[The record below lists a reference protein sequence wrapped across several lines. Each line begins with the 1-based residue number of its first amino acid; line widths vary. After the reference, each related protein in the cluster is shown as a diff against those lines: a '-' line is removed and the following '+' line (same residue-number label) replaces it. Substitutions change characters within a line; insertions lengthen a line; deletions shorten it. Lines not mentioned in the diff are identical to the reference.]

1 MIVGAG
7 TVGPR
12 RYSGPMPVATAPL
25 RVLWRP
31 GLGLIVWRAQARPG
45 ADSPPL
51 STDEVP
57 ATLVEFL
64 VDRAFRRRVPIIG
77 PDGSRTPQ
85 PCVVLGRSTT
95 LALLRALDDES
106 ARVGGDLRYYRRLL
120 DGVDAVVT
128 AGAVAPGIAVVDGE
142 HHLRWELV
150 TTGAWRSWLAAMTD
164 RAPRSVTVND
174 PHSGG
179 RDDATADFVTEMA
192 DAVCRAR
199 LRDSPSGPAGP
210 WLRDLVDDPRP
221 LARERGPAAATAWA
235 QWSASAAPGEPV
247 VVFRLHL
254 PDDPA
259 DDAVVVDDD
268 TAEEWRLEVCRR
280 ETTGALAP
288 VAPHRLTG
296 ADLDEVTSALAC
308 AIGACAVLRQA
319 GTDPHSLDFLLS
331 TADAQEFLT
340 DGAAA
345 LREEGFTVLLPRSI
359 ATVTPVLHA
368 QARPVATNTGRAAI
382 VSLDD
387 LADFEWRLAL
397 GDAPGAAQLSQSD
410 LDALARQQGDLVR
423 IRGRWVLARNAALGR
438 AARFIADQRSRTDID
453 PATAA
458 RELLAVIAG
467 VSDTAPPVPVVA
479 APGLDWLDDVAAG
492 RGLAPTP
499 IPPPS
504 GLNAQLRPYQ
514 RRGLDW
520 LAHLSHRRIGGVLA
534 DDMGLGKTVQVIALL
549 CHERDGHER
558 DGADPN
564 PTLVV
569 CPMSL
574 VGNWSAELAR
584 FAPHLRVVVHHG
596 PDRLRGNDFH
606 RAVVDADVVL
616 TTFTIA
622 SRDRDLLASVR
633 IGDQPWGRIVVDEA
647 QHVKNVATSAA
658 KALRAIDADHRLA
671 LTGTPVENR
680 LEDLRAVLDLVNPG
694 LLGSPSAFKARF
706 AEPVERDRDPVA
718 AARLRGLTRP
728 FILRRAKTDPDIVAG
743 LPAKTEL
750 VVRANLTVEQA
761 SLYRAVVD
769 DLMTALADRQQR
781 ALRRRTVLAALT
793 RLKQV
798 CNHPAHYLADG
809 SPLVRRGRSDGPH
822 RSGKVELL
830 ADLATTAVDEGDRM
844 LVFTQFAEFAHLL
857 APWLSEQLGAPIPVL
872 HGGLPRAERDRL
884 VASFQAD
891 DGPPLLLATLKAG
904 GTGLNLTAANQV
916 VHVDRWWNPAVE
928 DQATDRAHRIGQ
940 ERPVQVRKFMCTGTL
955 EERIDEMIAGKRE
968 LAALTVGAGESWLSD
983 LGDDEVFDL
992 LALRDEAVSE

>member
-1 MIVGAG
+1 
-7 TVGPR
+7 
-12 RYSGPMPVATAPL
+12 MPVATTPL

-31 GLGLIVWRAQARPG
+31 GLGLLLWRSEARPE
-45 ADSPPL
+45 ADPSPL
-51 STDEVP
+51 TSDEVP
-57 ATLVEFL
+57 PGLAEFL
-64 VDRAFRRRVPIIG
+64 VDRVFRRRVPIIG

-95 LALLRALDDES
+95 LALLRSLDDES
-106 ARVGGDLRYYRRLL
+106 ATRVGGDLRYYRRLL
-120 DGVDAVVT
+120 AGVDAAVT
-128 AGAVAPGIAVVDGE
+128 AGAVAPGVAVVDGE

-150 TTGAWRSWLAAMTD
+150 ATGAWRSWLAAMSD

-174 PHSGG
+174 PHDGG
-179 RDDATADFVTEMA
+179 RDAATADFVAEMA
-192 DAVCRAR
+192 DAVCRIR
-199 LRDSPSGPAGP
+199 LRNAGP
-210 WLRDLVDDPRP
+210 GGPNLGDLVDDPQP
-221 LARERGPAAATAWA
+221 LPRERGPAAASAWA
-235 QWSASAAPGEPV
+235 RWSESAAPGEPV

-254 PDDPA
+254 PDAPA
-259 DDAVVVDDD
+259 DDVSADAPYCVD
-268 TAEEWRLEVCRR
+268 EEPAQWRLEVCRR
-280 ETTGALAP
+280 DSTGSLVA
-288 VAPHRLTG
+288 VAPHRLSG
-296 ADLDEVTSALAC
+296 GDLDDVTSALARALGVC
-308 AIGACAVLRQA
+308 GVLRGA

-331 TADAQEFLT
+331 TADAEEFLT
-340 DGAAA
+340 AGAAT

-359 ATVTPVLHA
+359 ATVSPALHA

-382 VSLDD
+382 VGLDD

-423 IRGRWVLARNAALGR
+423 VRGRWVLARNAALGR
-438 AARFIADQRSRTDID
+438 AARFIAEQRSRTDS
-453 PATAA
+453 ATVA

-467 VSDTAPPVPVVA
+467 VSDSPPPVPVVA

-499 IPPPS
+499 IPSPP
-504 GLNAQLRPYQ
+504 GLDARLRPYQ

-549 CHERDGHER
+549 CHERAGEDR
-558 DGADPN
+558 ATMPD

-574 VGNWSAELAR
+574 VGNWSRELER

-606 RAVVDADVVL
+606 QALADADVVL
-616 TTFTIA
+616 TTFTIV

-633 IGDQPWGRIVVDEA
+633 AEGRGWGRIVVDEA

-680 LEDLRAVLDLVNPG
+680 LEDLRAVVDLVNPG
-694 LLGSPSAFKARF
+694 LLGSPSVFKARF

-728 FILRRAKTDPDIVAG
+728 FILRRAKTDPDIAAG

-769 DLMTALADRQQR
+769 ELMTALADRQQR

-809 SPLVRRGRSDGPH
+809 SPVVRRARSDGPH

-857 APWLSEQLGAPIPVL
+857 APWLSEELGAPIPVL

-884 VASFQAD
+884 VESFQAD

-940 ERPVQVRKFMCTGTL
+940 ERGVQVRKFMCIGTL

-968 LAALTVGAGESWLSD
+968 LAALTVSAGESWLSD
-983 LGDDEVFDL
+983 LRDDEVLDL

>member
-1 MIVGAG
+1 
-7 TVGPR
+7 
-12 RYSGPMPVATAPL
+12 
-25 RVLWRP
+25 
-31 GLGLIVWRAQARPG
+31 
-45 ADSPPL
+45 
-51 STDEVP
+51 
-57 ATLVEFL
+57 
-64 VDRAFRRRVPIIG
+64 
-77 PDGSRTPQ
+77 
-85 PCVVLGRSTT
+85 
-95 LALLRALDDES
+95 
-106 ARVGGDLRYYRRLL
+106 
-120 DGVDAVVT
+120 
-128 AGAVAPGIAVVDGE
+128 
-142 HHLRWELV
+142 
-150 TTGAWRSWLAAMTD
+150 
-164 RAPRSVTVND
+164 
-174 PHSGG
+174 
-179 RDDATADFVTEMA
+179 
-192 DAVCRAR
+192 
-199 LRDSPSGPAGP
+199 
-210 WLRDLVDDPRP
+210 
-221 LARERGPAAATAWA
+221 
-235 QWSASAAPGEPV
+235 
-247 VVFRLHL
+247 
-254 PDDPA
+254 
-259 DDAVVVDDD
+259 
-268 TAEEWRLEVCRR
+268 
-280 ETTGALAP
+280 
-288 VAPHRLTG
+288 
-296 ADLDEVTSALAC
+296 
-308 AIGACAVLRQA
+308 
-319 GTDPHSLDFLLS
+319 
-331 TADAQEFLT
+331 
-340 DGAAA
+340 
-345 LREEGFTVLLPRSI
+345 
-359 ATVTPVLHA
+359 
-368 QARPVATNTGRAAI
+368 
-382 VSLDD
+382 
-387 LADFEWRLAL
+387 
-397 GDAPGAAQLSQSD
+397 
-410 LDALARQQGDLVR
+410 
-423 IRGRWVLARNAALGR
+423 
-438 AARFIADQRSRTDID
+438 
-453 PATAA
+453 
-458 RELLAVIAG
+458 
-467 VSDTAPPVPVVA
+467 
-479 APGLDWLDDVAAG
+479 
-492 RGLAPTP
+492 
-499 IPPPS
+499 
-504 GLNAQLRPYQ
+504 LNAQLRPYQ

-549 CHERDGHER
+549 CHERDGRER
-558 DGADPN
+558 DGTDPN

-574 VGNWSAELAR
+574 VGNWSAELDR
-584 FAPHLRVVVHHG
+584 FAPHLRIVVHHG

-606 RAVVDADVVL
+606 QAVVDADVVL

-633 IGDQPWGRIVVDEA
+633 IGDQPWGRVVVDEA

-680 LEDLRAVLDLVNPG
+680 LEDLRAVVDLVNPG
-694 LLGSPSAFKARF
+694 LLGSPSTFKARF

-830 ADLATTAVDEGDRM
+830 ADLATTAVDEGDRI

-884 VASFQAD
+884 VATFQSD

-940 ERPVQVRKFMCTGTL
+940 ERPVQVRKFMCIGTL

-983 LGDDEVFDL
+983 LRDDEVLDL